1 MKSRTFRFISVS
13 VLIALLFVSI
23 PAPAY
28 AAHSITSV
36 VPNTIVNDVA
46 NTITV
51 NGSGFILGTS
61 VVLINGSA
69 LPTTVVNDS
78 VLTADVP
85 AGTPA
90 IVYIVSVS
98 NGGGD
103 LDATCA
109 TCTLTVL
116 APIPPPPTAE
126 PLPFVRPQM
135 VVNATT
141 TKGSVQT
148 NSEFKL
154 HLNLD
159 NAGSATAYSVQAVL
173 SSTDLVP
180 LKNGGVTVLGT
191 VGSGSNVG
199 FAQPFLVSGQI
210 YGQKI
215 VVVDLTLTY
224 YDDKGAS
231 YSDKFTLSI
240 TATGGISSGVAAAT
254 STPTGVKSSQ
264 LVITGYS
271 TDIDP
276 LQPGEQFA
284 LKLNVQNVGN
294 AKAQR
299 ITMIVGGGSGGTS
312 GGTPQPGGVSGGGG
326 DFANF
331 APVGASNVQS
341 LGDLGAGGAIEATQ
355 SLIVNVSTNP
365 GAYPMKIS
373 FSYLNDKN
381 EVVNDEQVITL
392 LVHSLPNLD
401 VSFYQPPGVLFT
413 GQPGPLPIQIVNV
426 GRRSAVLGNVKIES
440 DSGFL
445 EGNTGLVGSLDLGA
459 FFTIDALFTPEQA
472 GTNELTVTIEY
483 VDDFNKP
490 RTIVKTLEV
499 EVEEMVIEEPTVD
512 PNNGGVEEPAAET
525 FWQKVKRFIL
535 GLLGLDSSPPAGVE
549 SAPLEEGAVIEEGV
563 PAGGGGGGK
572 GGP

>member
-215 VVVDLTLTY
+215 VIVDLTLTY

>member
-1 MKSRTFRFISVS
+1 MKPRTFRSLSVS
-13 VLIALLFVSI
+13 LLIALLLSLM
-23 PAPAY
+23 PATVY
-28 AAHSITSV
+28 ASHNITSV

-46 NTITV
+46 NIITI
-51 NGSGFILGTS
+51 NGVGFSLGAP
-61 VVLINGSA
+61 VVLLNGAA
-69 LPTTVVNDS
+69 LSTTVVNDS
-78 VLTADVP
+78 VLTATVP
-85 AGTPA
+85 AGTA
-90 IVYIVSVS
+90 ASVYDVIVS
-98 NGGGD
+98 NGVLGDADAVCGG
-103 LDATCA
+103 C
-109 TCTLTVL
+109 LTVL
-116 APIPPPPTAE
+116 APTPIPPPTA

-135 VVNATT
+135 VVSATT

-159 NAGSATAYSVQAVL
+159 NAGSAAAYSVQAVL

-224 YDDKGAS
+224 YDSSGAS

-240 TATGGISSGVAAAT
+240 TASGGVSSGVAAAT

-341 LGDLGAGGAIEATQ
+341 LGDLGAGGAIEAIQ

-426 GRRSAVLGNVKIES
+426 GRRSAVIGNVKIES

-445 EGNTGLVGSLDLGA
+445 EGTTGLVGSLDVGA

-472 GTNELTVTIEY
+472 GTIPLTVTIEY

-512 PNNGGVEEPAAET
+512 PNGGGFEEPVTET

-535 GLLGLDSSPPAGVE
+535 GLLGLDSSPPSDTE
-549 SAPLEEGAVIEEGV
+549 SFPLEEGVVIEEAV
-563 PAGGGGGGK
+563 PAGGGGGK